1 MATPIILTSI
11 MGCVFSIILVVA
23 SKVMAVPVDETQ
35 LKIREVLPGANC
47 GACGFAG
54 CDDYSSALAEDPENT
69 SLTACVPGG
78 GDVSAMIADILGMS
92 AGDVT
97 PQKAYLR
104 CSGDCDQKQE
114 TVKYAGIETCAA
126 AKQFYGGQWSCKSG
140 CLGLGDCV
148 KACPFNAMQMIN
160 GIPGI
165 DHTKCV
171 GCGVCTKTCPQS
183 LFMIHDEQEKIM
195 VKCSN
200 HDVGKAAMTACKTA
214 CIGCKKCEKEC
225 KFDAIVVE
233 NGLAT
238 IDYEKCKRCGMCSKV
253 CPTGAIVFRRKPAAT
268 QAS

>member
-1 MATPIILTSI
+1 
-11 MGCVFSIILVVA
+11 
-23 SKVMAVPVDETQ
+23 
-35 LKIREVLPGANC
+35 
-47 GACGFAG
+47 
-54 CDDYSSALAEDPENT
+54 
-69 SLTACVPGG
+69 
-78 GDVSAMIADILGMS
+78 
-92 AGDVT
+92 
-97 PQKAYLR
+97 
-104 CSGDCDQKQE
+104 
-114 TVKYAGIETCAA
+114 
-126 AKQFYGGQWSCKSG
+126 
-140 CLGLGDCV
+140 
-148 KACPFNAMQMIN
+148 MQMIN

-171 GCGVCTKTCPQS
+171 GCGVCAKTCPQS